1 MKASNGSM
9 RLLFM
14 ATVVLF
20 GSILQTGLAA
30 DGWPVSTPAAE
41 GVDADALSRLDAEL
55 TAGKHGYVDGLLI
68 IRHGKVIFD
77 QRYPHDYA
85 RLNPAPDAPPGP
97 YNYYDSE
104 WYPWYF
110 GNRDLHTMQS
120 VSKSVLAVLYGVALQ
135 QGLLP
140 PLDTPALALLKGRS
154 IADPDGRKAHITLA
168 DLLTMRSG
176 LSWNE
181 DDYPYTDPRNDC
193 ATMEA
198 SEDWVEF
205 VLDKPMATDAGS
217 AFVYSSGV
225 TMVLAEILE
234 QLTGRKLADYA
245 GEELFRPL
253 GINQH
258 YWKLT
263 PSGLADAEGGLY
275 LAPGDIAKIARLY
288 LDGGRWNRRQVVP
301 EDWVRDSVVP
311 ATVSTYPGQDVYGQL
326 GYGYQWW
333 VYTDYLGQSAWGAD
347 GYGGQFPVVVPGLD
361 LIVVFT
367 GWNIYGPAT
376 NPLTLLRD
384 RIIPAVQELRQA
396 R

>member
-1 MKASNGSM
+1 M
-9 RLLFM
+9 
-14 ATVVLF
+14 
-20 GSILQTGLAA
+20 
-30 DGWPVSTPAAE
+30 
-41 GVDADALSRLDAEL
+41 LDAEL
-55 TAGKHGYVDGLLI
+55 AEGKHGYVDGLLI

-77 QRYPHDYA
+77 RRYPHDYA
-85 RLNPAPDAPPGP
+85 QLNPAPDTSPGP

-104 WYPWYF
+104 WHPWYF

-140 PLDTPALALLKGRS
+140 KLDTPAFALLKGRS
-154 IADPDGRKAHITLA
+154 FADPDGRKADITLA

-181 DDYPYTDPRNDC
+181 EDYPYTDPRNDC

-198 SEDWVEF
+198 SKDWVGF
-205 VLDKPMATDAGS
+205 VLDRPMATTAGTE
-217 AFVYSSGV
+217 FVYNSGI

-234 QLTGRKLADYA
+234 QLTGSTLAAYA
-245 GEELFRPL
+245 EEELFRPL
-253 GINQH
+253 GIDQY

-288 LDGGRWNRRQVVP
+288 LDGGRWDGHQVVP
-301 EDWVRDSVVP
+301 EEWVRDSLVP
-311 ATVSTYPGQDVYGQL
+311 VTVSANPGEDVYGMS

-333 VYTDYLGQSAWGAD
+333 VYTDYLGQPAWGGS
-347 GYGGQFPVVVPGLD
+347 GYGGQYPVVVPGLD

-367 GWNIYGPAT
+367 SWNIYGPAS

-384 RIIPAVQELRQA
+384 RILPAVN
-396 R
+396 